1 MRNLQKLGRALLN
14 PVAVL
19 PVAALLLGLGYWI
32 DPAGWG
38 GESAIA
44 AFFVKSGAAVLDN
57 LPIIFAI
64 GVAYG
69 LSKDKNGAAALT
81 GAIAFLVVTTLL
93 SPGAV
98 AQLRGIEVTPEM
110 GFAKISNPFIG
121 ILSGIIASAMYN
133 KFYQTKLPD
142 YLAFFAGRRLVPI
155 LTSLV
160 MMFVSLIL
168 LFVWP
173 VFFGGLVGFGKGIAS
188 LGAFGAGIYAF
199 FNRLL
204 IPTGLHHALNAVF
217 WFDVA
222 GINDIPNFWSG
233 TVSELPGVTTGM
245 YQAGF
250 FPVMMFGLPGAALA
264 MYHTAKDN
272 RRKVAGSLLLA
283 GALTSFLTGVTEPLE
298 FAFMFLAPGLY
309 LVHALLTGLAVFLAA
324 SFKWIAGFGF
334 SAGLVDYV
342 LSMKI
347 PVATNIFMLIPLGLV
362 FGAVYYFVFRFMI
375 TKFDLK
381 TPGRED
387 DIDEN
392 EGEDLSGGDVDF
404 AAMAAQILKGLG
416 GKENIDSLD
425 HCVTRL
431 RVEVKDR
438 LAVNEKEI
446 KKTRVSGVIRPS
458 KYGVQVI
465 IGPQVQFVYE
475 EVKKLV
481 ER

>member
-19 PVAALLLGLGYWI
+19 PLAALLLGLGYWV
-32 DPAGWG
+32 DPVGWG
-38 GESAIA
+38 GESALA
-44 AFFVKSGAAVLDN
+44 AFLVKSGAAVLDN

-69 LSKDKNGAAALT
+69 LSKDKNGAAAMS

-110 GFAKISNPFIG
+110 GFAKINNPFIG
-121 ILSGIIASAMYN
+121 IIAGIIASQMYN

-155 LTSLV
+155 VTSFV
-160 MMFVSLIL
+160 MMLVSLIL
-168 LFVWP
+168 MFIWP
-173 VFFGGLVGFGKGIAS
+173 VLFSGLVTFGTGMAG
-188 LGAFGAGIYAF
+188 LGALGAGIYAF

-217 WFDVA
+217 WFDIA
-222 GINDIPNFWSG
+222 GINDIPNFWSA
-233 TVSELPGVTTGM
+233 TPSTIEGVTTGM

-283 GALTSFLTGVTEPLE
+283 GALTSFLTGVTEPIE

-309 LVHALLTGLAVFLAA
+309 LVHALLTGVSVFIAA
-324 SFKWIAGFGF
+324 SLKWIAGFGF
-334 SAGLVDYV
+334 SAGLIDYV
-342 LSMKI
+342 LSMKVPI
-347 PVATNIFMLIPLGLV
+347 ATNIFMLIPLGLV
-362 FGAVYYFVFRFMI
+362 MFAVYYFVFRFII

-392 EGEDLSGGDVDF
+392 EGEDLTGKVEFDE
-404 AAMAAQILKGLG
+404 MAAQILKGLG
-416 GKENIDSLD
+416 GKENIESLD
-425 HCVTRL
+425 HCITRL
-431 RVEVKDR
+431 RVVVKDR
-438 LAVNEKEI
+438 LAVSEKEI
-446 KKTRVSGVIRPS
+446 KKTRVSGVVRPS
-458 KYGVQVI
+458 KTDVQVI

-481 ER
+481 EK